1 MKVDEKGTIKVNPLR
16 SLLPLRCP
24 YCYWFLVE
32 NVNSD
37 GWVCENPSCRKIFK
51 KR

>member
-1 MKVDEKGTIKVNPLR
+1 MKHFIIGVT
-16 SLLPLRCP
+16 PLRCP
-24 YCYWFLVE
+24 YCFWFLVE